1 MSEKTEEPTDK
12 KLRDAKQKGQGPKST
27 DIVAAA
33 VLIISLL
40 ALMGAGGAIYQRLS
54 SVVRLGLGEA
64 LQTKTNQAM
73 AALATQML
81 LDALWA
87 ALPLV
92 VLSVLAA
99 TVALFAQVGV
109 VISFEGLTPKF
120 DKLNPAE
127 GVKKIFS
134 VRALIEFVKSV
145 FKAIALGWVLYVSV
159 KGMVP
164 LLVGSAYLPLASG
177 ALVAWKSMLDL
188 LAVACLVFVVI
199 APIDFALQRFLFI
212 RDQRMSKDDIKRE
225 HKEADGDPQMKG
237 QRKAMA
243 HEIANSPPQQKVPGA
258 SVVVTNPTHFAV
270 ALRYDP
276 ETTPVP
282 VVVAKGADE
291 AAALIREIAARHG
304 VPIVGNPPL
313 ARALFKLPLE
323 HPIPAALFDAVAVVL
338 RWVAELERVNAA
350 AAAPATEGAALPAL
364 PAAAAS
370 PALAAPAASAAS
382 SASAAAA
389 SAASAA
395 ASAAAAPSAIS
406 PVPPVSKI

>member
-27 DIVAAA
+27 DAVAGA
-33 VLIISLL
+33 VLIVSLVGL
-40 ALMGAGGAIYQRLS
+40 IGMGGALYERLS
-54 SVVRLGLGEA
+54 SVVKVGLGEA
-64 LQTKTNQAM
+64 LQAKSNQAM

-81 LDALWA
+81 MDALWA

-99 TVALFAQVGV
+99 TLALFAQVGV

-134 VRALIEFVKSV
+134 MRALIEFIKSV
-145 FKAIALGWVLYVSV
+145 VKAIALGWVLYFSV

-164 LLVGSAYLPLASG
+164 LLVGSAYLPLSSA
-177 ALVAWKSMLDL
+177 ALVAWHSMLDL
-188 LAVACLVFVVI
+188 LGVACLVFVVI
-199 APIDFALQRFLFI
+199 APFDFALQRFLFI
-212 RDQRMSKDDIKRE
+212 KDQRMSKDDIKRE

-243 HEIANSPPQQKVPGA
+243 HEINNSPPQQKVPGA
-258 SVVVTNPTHFAV
+258 TVVVTNPTHFAV

-276 ETTPVP
+276 ESTPVP

-291 AAALIREIAARHG
+291 AAALIREIAAQHG

-338 RWVAELERVNAA
+338 RWVAEMERVNAA
-350 AAAPATEGAALPAL
+350 ASAPD
-364 PAAAAS
+364 AAATS
-370 PALAAPAASAAS
+370 SAAS
-382 SASAAAA
+382 T
-389 SAASAA
+389 
-395 ASAAAAPSAIS
+395 PSAIT
-406 PVPPVSKI
+406 PVTPVSKI

>member
-33 VLIISLL
+33 VLIVSLL
-40 ALMGAGGAIYQRLS
+40 GLIGMGGAIYERLS
-54 SVVRLGLGEA
+54 SVVKLGLGDA
-64 LQTKTNQAM
+64 LQAKTNQAM

-81 LDALWA
+81 MDALWA

-92 VLSVLAA
+92 VMSVLVA

-134 VRALIEFVKSV
+134 VRSLIEFVKSI
-145 FKAIALGWVLYVSV
+145 FKAVALGWVLWISV

-164 LLVGSAYLPLASG
+164 LLVGAAYLPLSSA
-177 ALVAWKSMLDL
+177 ALVAWHSMLDL
-188 LAVACLVFVVI
+188 LGVACLVFVVI
-199 APIDFALQRFLFI
+199 APIDFGLQRYLFI
-212 RDQRMSKDDIKRE
+212 KDQRMSKDDIKRE

-243 HEIANSPPQQKVPGA
+243 HEINNSPPQQKVPGA

-291 AAALIREIAARHG
+291 AAALIRQIAAQHG

-350 AAAPATEGAALPAL
+350 SAAEHAAATPGMPAALAASGA
-364 PAAAAS
+364 PAAAA
-370 PALAAPAASAAS
+370 PS
-382 SASAAAA
+382 SASP
-389 SAASAA
+389 
-395 ASAAAAPSAIS
+395 ASAAAAPPSAIS
-406 PVPPVSKI
+406 PVTPVSKI

>member
-33 VLIISLL
+33 VLIVSLL
-40 ALMGAGGAIYQRLS
+40 GLIGMGGAIYERLS
-54 SVVRLGLGEA
+54 SVVKLGLGDA
-64 LQTKTNQAM
+64 LQAKTNQAM

-81 LDALWA
+81 MDALWA

-92 VLSVLAA
+92 VMSVLVAML
-99 TVALFAQVGV
+99 ALFAQVGV

-134 VRALIEFVKSV
+134 VRSLIEFIKSI
-145 FKAIALGWVLYVSV
+145 FKAVALGWVLWISV

-164 LLVGSAYLPLASG
+164 LLVGAAYLPLSSA
-177 ALVAWKSMLDL
+177 ALVAWHSMLDL
-188 LAVACLVFVVI
+188 LGVACLVFVVI
-199 APIDFALQRFLFI
+199 APIDFGLQRYLFI
-212 RDQRMSKDDIKRE
+212 KDQRMSKDDIKRE

-243 HEIANSPPQQKVPGA
+243 HEINNSPPQQKVPGA

-291 AAALIREIAARHG
+291 AAALIRQIAAQHG

-350 AAAPATEGAALPAL
+350 SAAEHAAATPGM
-364 PAAAAS
+364 
-370 PALAAPAASAAS
+370 PAASAAS
-382 SASAAAA
+382 GDPAAAAA
-389 SAASAA
+389 SSASP
-395 ASAAAAPSAIS
+395 ASAAAAPPSAIS
-406 PVPPVSKI
+406 PVTPVSKI

>member
-27 DIVAAA
+27 DAVAAA
-33 VLIISLL
+33 VLIVSLL
-40 ALMGAGGAIYQRLS
+40 GLMGMGGMLYERLS
-54 SVVRLGLGEA
+54 SVIKLGLGEA
-64 LQTKTNQAM
+64 MQAKTNQAM

-81 LDALWA
+81 MDALWA

-92 VLSVLAA
+92 VMSVLVA
-99 TVALFAQVGV
+99 TLALFAQVGV

-134 VRALIEFVKSV
+134 VRSLIEFVKSL
-145 FKAIALGWVLYVSV
+145 FKAIALGWVLWISV

-164 LLVGSAYLPLASG
+164 LLVGAAYLPLSSA
-177 ALVAWKSMLDL
+177 ALVAWHSMLDL
-188 LAVACLVFVVI
+188 LGVACLVFVII
-199 APIDFALQRFLFI
+199 APIDFGLQRYLFI
-212 RDQRMSKDDIKRE
+212 KDQRMSKDDIKRE

-243 HEIANSPPQQKVPGA
+243 HEINNSPPQQKVPGA

-291 AAALIREIAARHG
+291 AAALIRQIAAEHG

-350 AAAPATEGAALPAL
+350 ATADHVAASPGM
-364 PAAAAS
+364 AAAAAPS
-370 PALAAPAASAAS
+370 ALAATSSASSAAS
-382 SASAAAA
+382 
-389 SAASAA
+389 
-395 ASAAAAPSAIS
+395 APSAIS
-406 PVPPVSKI
+406 PVTPVSKI

>member
-40 ALMGAGGAIYQRLS
+40 GLIGMGGAIYERLS
-54 SVVRLGLGEA
+54 SVIKLGLGDA
-64 LQTKTNQAM
+64 LQAKTNQAM

-81 LDALWA
+81 MDALWA

-134 VRALIEFVKSV
+134 VRSLIEFVKSI
-145 FKAIALGWVLYVSV
+145 FKAVALGWVLWISV

-164 LLVGSAYLPLASG
+164 LLVGAAYLPLSSA
-177 ALVAWKSMLDL
+177 ALVAWHSMLDL
-188 LAVACLVFVVI
+188 LGVACLVFVVI
-199 APIDFALQRFLFI
+199 APIDFGLQRFLFI
-212 RDQRMSKDDIKRE
+212 KDQRMSKDDIKRE

-243 HEIANSPPQQKVPGA
+243 HEINNSPPQQKVPGA

-291 AAALIREIAARHG
+291 AAALIRQIAAQHG

-350 AAAPATEGAALPAL
+350 SAAEHAAATPGMPAASAASAAPA
-364 PAAAAS
+364 AAAAS
-370 PALAAPAASAAS
+370 PASSAS

-389 SAASAA
+389 P
-395 ASAAAAPSAIS
+395 PSAIS
-406 PVPPVSKI
+406 PVAPVSKI

>member
-27 DIVAAA
+27 DIVAGA
-33 VLIISLL
+33 VLIVSLVGL
-40 ALMGAGGAIYQRLS
+40 IGMGGMLYERMS
-54 SVVRLGLGEA
+54 SVVRLGLGDA
-64 LQTKTNQAM
+64 LQARTNQAM

-81 LDALWA
+81 MDALWA

-134 VRALIEFVKSV
+134 ARALIEFVKSV
-145 FKAIALGWVLYVSV
+145 FKAIALGWVLWFSV

-177 ALVAWKSMLDL
+177 ALVAWQSMLDL

-199 APIDFALQRFLFI
+199 APIDFGLQRFLFI

-243 HEIANSPPQQKVPGA
+243 HEINNSPPQQKVPGA
-258 SVVVTNPTHFAV
+258 TVVVTNPTHFAV

-276 ETTPVP
+276 ESTPVP

-291 AAALIREIAARHG
+291 AAALIREIAAQHG

-350 AAAPATEGAALPAL
+350 ATAPDGVATPGLPAPAPSPASAL
-364 PAAAAS
+364 PAAAA
-370 PALAAPAASAAS
+370 
-382 SASAAAA
+382 ASAAAPA
-389 SAASAA
+389 PSASAA

-406 PVPPVSKI
+406 PVTPVSKI

>member
-33 VLIISLL
+33 VLIVSLL
-40 ALMGAGGAIYQRLS
+40 GLIGMGGAIYERLS
-54 SVVRLGLGEA
+54 SVVKLGLGDA
-64 LQTKTNQAM
+64 LQAKTNQAM

-81 LDALWA
+81 MDALWA

-92 VLSVLAA
+92 VMSVLVAML
-99 TVALFAQVGV
+99 ALFAQVGV

-134 VRALIEFVKSV
+134 VRSLIEFIKSI
-145 FKAIALGWVLYVSV
+145 FKAVALGWVLWISV

-164 LLVGSAYLPLASG
+164 LLVGAAYLPLSSAS
-177 ALVAWKSMLDL
+177 LVAWHSMLDL
-188 LAVACLVFVVI
+188 LGVACLVFVVI
-199 APIDFALQRFLFI
+199 APIDFGLQRYLFI
-212 RDQRMSKDDIKRE
+212 KDQRMSKDDIKRE

-243 HEIANSPPQQKVPGA
+243 HEINNSPPQQKVPGA

-291 AAALIREIAARHG
+291 AAALIRQIAAQHG

-350 AAAPATEGAALPAL
+350 SAAEHAAATPGM
-364 PAAAAS
+364 
-370 PALAAPAASAAS
+370 PAASAAS
-382 SASAAAA
+382 GAPAAAA
-389 SAASAA
+389 PSSASP
-395 ASAAAAPSAIS
+395 ASAAAAPPSAIS
-406 PVPPVSKI
+406 PVTPVSKI

>member
-40 ALMGAGGAIYQRLS
+40 GLIGMGGAIYERLS
-54 SVVRLGLGEA
+54 SVIKLGLGDA
-64 LQTKTNQAM
+64 LQAKTNQAM

-81 LDALWA
+81 MDALWA

-134 VRALIEFVKSV
+134 VRSLIEFVKSI
-145 FKAIALGWVLYVSV
+145 FKAVALGWVLWISV

-164 LLVGSAYLPLASG
+164 LLVGAAYLPLSSA
-177 ALVAWKSMLDL
+177 ALVAWHSMLDL
-188 LAVACLVFVVI
+188 LGVACLVFVVI
-199 APIDFALQRFLFI
+199 APIDFGLQRFLFI
-212 RDQRMSKDDIKRE
+212 KDQRMSKDDIKRE

-243 HEIANSPPQQKVPGA
+243 HEINNSPPQQKVPGA

-291 AAALIREIAARHG
+291 AAALIRQIAAQHG

-350 AAAPATEGAALPAL
+350 SAAEHAAATPGMPAASAASAAPA
-364 PAAAAS
+364 AAAAS
-370 PALAAPAASAAS
+370 PASPASPASSASSAS

-389 SAASAA
+389 P
-395 ASAAAAPSAIS
+395 PSAIS
-406 PVPPVSKI
+406 PVAPVSKI

>member
-40 ALMGAGGAIYQRLS
+40 GLIGMGGAIYERLS
-54 SVVRLGLGEA
+54 SVIKLGLGDA
-64 LQTKTNQAM
+64 LQAKTNQAM

-81 LDALWA
+81 MDALWA

-134 VRALIEFVKSV
+134 VRSLIEFVKSI
-145 FKAIALGWVLYVSV
+145 FKAVALGWVLWISV

-164 LLVGSAYLPLASG
+164 LLVGAAYLPLSSA
-177 ALVAWKSMLDL
+177 ALVAWHSMLDL
-188 LAVACLVFVVI
+188 LGVACLVFVVI
-199 APIDFALQRFLFI
+199 APIDFGLQRFLFI
-212 RDQRMSKDDIKRE
+212 KDQRMSKDDIKRE

-243 HEIANSPPQQKVPGA
+243 HEINNSPPQQKVPGA

-291 AAALIREIAARHG
+291 AAALIRQIAAQHG

-350 AAAPATEGAALPAL
+350 SAAEHAAATPGMP
-364 PAAAAS
+364 
-370 PALAAPAASAAS
+370 
-382 SASAAAA
+382 AA

-395 ASAAAAPSAIS
+395 PAAAAASPASPASPASAAAAPPSAIS
-406 PVPPVSKI
+406 PVAPVSKI

>member
-33 VLIISLL
+33 VLIVSLL
-40 ALMGAGGAIYQRLS
+40 GLIGMGGAIYERLS
-54 SVVRLGLGEA
+54 SVVKLGLGDA
-64 LQTKTNQAM
+64 LQAKTNQAM

-81 LDALWA
+81 MDALWA

-92 VLSVLAA
+92 VMSVLAA

-134 VRALIEFVKSV
+134 VRSLIEFVKSI
-145 FKAIALGWVLYVSV
+145 FKAVALGWVLWISV

-164 LLVGSAYLPLASG
+164 LLVGAAYLPLSSA
-177 ALVAWKSMLDL
+177 ALVAWHSMLDL
-188 LAVACLVFVVI
+188 LGVACLVFVVI
-199 APIDFALQRFLFI
+199 APIDFGLQRYLFI
-212 RDQRMSKDDIKRE
+212 KDQRMSKDDIKRE

-243 HEIANSPPQQKVPGA
+243 HEINNSPPQQKVPGA

-291 AAALIREIAARHG
+291 AAALIRQIAAQHG

-350 AAAPATEGAALPAL
+350 SAAEHAAATPGMPAAPAALAALAASGA
-364 PAAAAS
+364 PAAAA
-370 PALAAPAASAAS
+370 PS
-382 SASAAAA
+382 SASP
-389 SAASAA
+389 
-395 ASAAAAPSAIS
+395 ASAAAAPPSAIS
-406 PVPPVSKI
+406 PVTPVSKI

>member
-27 DIVAAA
+27 DAVAGA
-33 VLIISLL
+33 VLIVSLVGL
-40 ALMGAGGAIYQRLS
+40 IGMGGALYERLS
-54 SVVRLGLGEA
+54 SVVKVGLGEA
-64 LQTKTNQAM
+64 LQAKSNQAM

-81 LDALWA
+81 MDALWA

-134 VRALIEFVKSV
+134 MRALIEFIKSV
-145 FKAIALGWVLYVSV
+145 VKAIALGWVLYFSV

-164 LLVGSAYLPLASG
+164 LLVGSAYLPLSSA
-177 ALVAWKSMLDL
+177 ALVAWHSMLDL
-188 LAVACLVFVVI
+188 LGVACLVFVVI
-199 APIDFALQRFLFI
+199 APFDFALQRFLFI
-212 RDQRMSKDDIKRE
+212 KDQRMSKDDIKRE

-243 HEIANSPPQQKVPGA
+243 HEINNSPPQQKVPGA
-258 SVVVTNPTHFAV
+258 TVVVTNPTHFAV

-338 RWVAELERVNAA
+338 RWVAEMERVNAA
-350 AAAPATEGAALPAL
+350 ASAPD
-364 PAAAAS
+364 AAATS
-370 PALAAPAASAAS
+370 SAAS
-382 SASAAAA
+382 T
-389 SAASAA
+389 
-395 ASAAAAPSAIS
+395 PSAIT
-406 PVPPVSKI
+406 PVTPVSKI

>member
-27 DIVAAA
+27 DAVAGA
-33 VLIISLL
+33 VLIVSLIGL
-40 ALMGAGGAIYQRLS
+40 IGMGGMLYERLS
-54 SVVRLGLGEA
+54 SVVRLGLGDA
-64 LQTKTNQAM
+64 LQAKSNQAM

-81 LDALWA
+81 MDALWA
-87 ALPLV
+87 GLPLV
-92 VLSVLAA
+92 VLSVLVA
-99 TVALFAQVGV
+99 TLALFAQVGV
-109 VISFEGLTPKF
+109 VISAEGLTPKF

-134 VRALIEFVKSV
+134 VRSLVEFIKSV
-145 FKAIALGWVLYVSV
+145 VKAIALGWVLYFSV

-164 LLVGSAYLPLASG
+164 LLVGSAYLPLSSA
-177 ALVAWKSMLDL
+177 ALVAWHSMLDL
-188 LAVACLVFVVI
+188 LGVACLVFVVI
-199 APIDFALQRFLFI
+199 APFDFALQRFLFI
-212 RDQRMSKDDIKRE
+212 KDQRMSKDDIKRE

-243 HEIANSPPQQKVPGA
+243 HEINNSPPQQKVPGA
-258 SVVVTNPTHFAV
+258 TVVVTNPTHFAV

-291 AAALIREIAARHG
+291 AAALIREIAAQHG

-338 RWVAELERVNAA
+338 RWVAELERVNAEATATHA
-350 AAAPATEGAALPAL
+350 AATPGLPAGSAASGAPAASIASA
-364 PAAAAS
+364 AAAAS
-370 PALAAPAASAAS
+370 PAS
-382 SASAAAA
+382 SAS
-389 SAASAA
+389 
-395 ASAAAAPSAIS
+395 AAPSAIS
-406 PVPPVSKI
+406 PVTPVSKI

>member
-40 ALMGAGGAIYQRLS
+40 GLIGMGGAIHERLS
-54 SVVRLGLGEA
+54 SVIKLGLGEA
-64 LQTKTNQAM
+64 LQAKTNQAM

-99 TVALFAQVGV
+99 TLALFAQVGV

-127 GVKKIFS
+127 GVKKIVS
-134 VRALIEFVKSV
+134 VRALIEFIKSI
-145 FKAIALGWVLYVSV
+145 FKAVALGWVLWISV

-164 LLVGSAYLPLASG
+164 LLVGAAYLPLSSA
-177 ALVAWKSMLDL
+177 ALVAWHSMLDL
-188 LAVACLVFVVI
+188 LGVACLVFVII
-199 APIDFALQRFLFI
+199 APIDFGLQRYLFI
-212 RDQRMSKDDIKRE
+212 KDQRMSKDDVKRE

-243 HEIANSPPQQKVPGA
+243 HEINNSPPQQKVPGA

-291 AAALIREIAARHG
+291 AAALIRQIAAQHG

-338 RWVAELERVNAA
+338 RWVAELERVNAEANATHA
-350 AAAPATEGAALPAL
+350 AATPGI
-364 PAAAAS
+364 
-370 PALAAPAASAAS
+370 PAASAAS
-382 SASAAAA
+382 APSAV
-389 SAASAA
+389 SAASPASSA
-395 ASAAAAPSAIS
+395 SSAAAAPSAIS
-406 PVPPVSKI
+406 PVAPVSKI